1 MSGEVVGAHRDKE
14 RVMQQVRDINTARSE
29 RERAAARDRI
39 LAREVGIEIGRR
51 REAIRSERRL
61 STAYGRGAL
70 IGFLVGAFLVASWF
84 VGAQKA
90 YGAERVDPKFRSSG
104 ASKQYPLPKH
114 WRVYVKVA
122 RCEQPAAASK
132 PQRVARQYW
141 MGVRWDHPG
150 MGNGRGWPGGLG
162 MMHVHWTQFK
172 PKGAPR
178 LQQDATPAQQLISAH
193 RAYLH
198 FKRIYG
204 TRGGTTFWVCSKQIG
219 WRGIENGRVIWG

>member
-1 MSGEVVGAHRDKE
+1 MSNVEK
-14 RVMQQVRDINTARSE
+14 ISARMSE
-29 RERAAARDRI
+29 RERRDARDRI

-51 REAIRSERRL
+51 REARRQAEARQ
-61 STAYGRGAL
+61 SARARAAV

-84 VGAQKA
+84 VGAQRA
-90 YGAERVDPKFRSSG
+90 YGAERVEAKYKTSG
-104 ASKQYPLPKH
+104 ASAKYPLPKH

-122 RCEQPAAASK
+122 RCEQPAIASRPSRIAK
-132 PQRVARQYW
+132 QYW

-162 MMHVHWTQFK
+162 MMHVHWKQFK
-172 PKGAPR
+172 PRGAPR
-178 LQQDATPAQQLISAH
+178 LQEDATPAQQLISAH
-193 RAYLH
+193 RAYVH

-219 WRGIENGRVIWG
+219 WRGIEKGRVVWG